1 MERNRKI
8 ASILCKE
15 ILYKRTYMKFQG
27 ESKRVAV
34 WKWAFLDN
42 IGKKKKKI
50 IKNKK
55 KKKEKRK
62 RGSSNFS
69 YVITRPLFVQ
79 NGHQAWG
86 YCLIQRPLNATGR
99 VGKEA
104 LLRSLISPSLHCKRQ
119 IMDLLTTQLGEEN
132 CWRTREK
139 KAVKNC
145 PVHSSI
151 IRSIPF
157 KRPDHRC
164 IFHG

>member
-1 MERNRKI
+1 MSFSRQHWR
-8 ASILCKE
+8 
-15 ILYKRTYMKFQG
+15 
-27 ESKRVAV
+27 
-34 WKWAFLDN
+34 
-42 IGKKKKKI
+42 KKKKI

-55 KKKEKRK
+55 KKEEKRK

-86 YCLIQRPLNATGR
+86 YCLIQQPLNATGR

-139 KAVKNC
+139 KGSKKLPC
-145 PVHSSI
+145 TLFDYPQYPIQTSGSSLYFSRI
-151 IRSIPF
+151 NVLNARSI
-157 KRPDHRC
+157 
-164 IFHG
+164 

>member
-27 ESKRVAV
+27 DKRVAV

-55 KKKEKRK
+55 KKEEKRK

-139 KAVKNC
+139 KGSKKLPC
-145 PVHSSI
+145 TLFDYP
-151 IRSIPF
+151 
-157 KRPDHRC
+157 
-164 IFHG
+164 